1 MMANHGAPDAGGTHL
16 RSEAGRIILGA
27 GPAAAPFTAAAF
39 HPVMG
44 AAVLV
49 TELVFVLIVF
59 GIIVYGTRE
68 QADRVFRLLRWLRN
82 CKEPPAPPR
91 LPGITNDAFPATAT
105 ETFTARQQSIRAKS
119 IQDGKS
125 LTNSTRPDL
134 INPVLPI
141 AQT

>member
-82 CKEPPAPPR
+82 CPEPPAPPR

-105 ETFTARQQSIRAKS
+105 EMFRVPEDTTP
-119 IQDGKS
+119 
-125 LTNSTRPDL
+125 LTNSPEEHSGR
-134 INPVLPI
+134 
-141 AQT
+141 